1 MSDNSTKIQSTSPQ
15 DYSKYAFPT
24 RASYT
29 PSNAAQFK
37 AVFDKM
43 METQENQEILS
54 SVSKLKPNTLYIKAN
69 DALKWLAECHPS
81 EADRYSLLKSRVS
94 IRKLDDRILIYF
106 KTSMAH
112 TISKAT
118 VAVKPG
124 VSWKDELVEWL
135 EKAQDGDMWEKD
147 KISVLSEEKKWLMNL
162 LAGLGDG
169 VEADI
174 KENSVRIMR

>member
-1 MSDNSTKIQSTSPQ
+1 MPDTPTKIQSTSPK
-15 DYSKYAFPT
+15 DYSKYSFPT

-69 DALKWLAECHPS
+69 DALKWLAECHPT

-112 TISKAT
+112 TISAAA
-118 VAVKPG
+118 VVVKPG
-124 VSWKDELVEWL
+124 VQWKDELVEWL
-135 EKAQDGDMWEKD
+135 EKAQDGDIWERQE
-147 KISVLSEEKKWLMNL
+147 ISIHTDDKKWLTNL
-162 LAGLGDG
+162 LAGLGGG
-169 VEADI
+169 VEAEI